1 VITEYNRSY
10 VVLVEN
16 AEDEGG
22 ELGGV
27 PVREK
32 LLVDLYEALQTYNSH
47 NFNIGTLCAIVVVTN
62 NLLGEQ
68 PVRTVLQKPF
78 VPAITRNAL
87 LNQTITFKPKC

>member
-22 ELGGV
+22 ELGGI

-32 LLVDLYEALQTYNSH
+32 LLVDLYEALQQTNKY
-47 NFNIGTLCAIVVVTN
+47 FNIGTLCAIVVVTN

-78 VPAITRNAL
+78 VPAT
-87 LNQTITFKPKC
+87 TTH